1 VSDGRVRETLAKL
14 SGRPSGEWVAK
25 LEKEFPDD
33 PAMRRQALL
42 WLHADQHSI
51 DDESDPPSLGEPTQQ
66 RYELAVRLDT
76 GATASVWQAFD
87 RKLGRNVAIKVFH
100 DQGGSDAIEQVIAEA
115 QAASDVIS
123 DHVVRV
129 LDVHGDEARPYIVME
144 LVGEHDPERGEVVLG
159 TAASS
164 CPPSGIDEIARWVM
178 HVARGV
184 HDAHLR
190 NVFHRDLKPQNVLVT
205 PITRR
210 ARIADF
216 GLAVSGASEHVAHP
230 AMTLVKRGPSGP
242 VSVRGTPEYMA
253 PEQAQGLPLALDP
266 RTSSDRAVLLAVD
279 IWGLGAIAY
288 DLLGGRPPWTA
299 TDELSPWE
307 VAASARPQPLPV
319 RATNGVRIPARLRR
333 IVDKAMATD
342 PRARY
347 ASAAQVANE
356 LQAYLARR
364 PTTLDRSRALRFGLW
379 CLRNPQLALTA
390 LLAAV
395 LTLFG
400 LGTHAT
406 VTRLRGERNALR
418 EEVAGQ
424 TAEQARLTNSVQQAR
439 ADLAATQQRLA
450 SERKSLATLETSIGE
465 ERTTY
470 ATLIETKEQALRDA
484 NAATRGLIDRLDA
497 AKRDREAAEQAR
509 ATYEQLSAETRRE
522 AERAARDRD
531 RLRKDRDTARSERD
545 AALLERDAGAAERER
560 LTAALRQAQ
569 EEVARLKAKTNP
581 PVARSSPAM
590 K

>member
-1 VSDGRVRETLAKL
+1 MSDARVRATLATL
-14 SGRPSGEWVAK
+14 SSRPPSEWAAK
-25 LEKEFPDD
+25 LETEFPDD

-42 WLHADQHSI
+42 WLHADQHAI
-51 DDESDPPSLGEPTQQ
+51 DDESDPPSLGEPTHQ
-66 RYELAVRLDT
+66 RYELTVRLDS

-129 LDVHGDEARPYIVME
+129 LDVHGGDARPYIVME
-144 LVGEHDPERGEVVLG
+144 LVGEHDPERGEIVLG

-164 CPPSGIDEIARWVM
+164 HQPSSIDEIVHWVM

-216 GLAVSGASEHVAHP
+216 GLAVSGASEHVGHP
-230 AMTLVKRGPSGP
+230 AMTLVKRGPAGP

-253 PEQAQGLPLALDP
+253 PEQARGLPLALDP
-266 RTSSDRAVLLAVD
+266 RSAGDRAVLLAVD

-288 DLLGGRPPWTA
+288 DLLTGRPPWSA
-299 TDELSPWE
+299 TEALAPWE
-307 VAASARPQPLPV
+307 LAASGQPEPIPT
-319 RATNGVRIPARLRR
+319 RTSSGARIPARLRR
-333 IVDKAMATD
+333 IIAKAMATD

-379 CLRNPQLALTA
+379 CRRNPQLALTG
-390 LLAAV
+390 LIAAA
-395 LTLFG
+395 LTLLT

-424 TAEQARLTNSVQQAR
+424 TAEQARLTTSVQQAHS
-439 ADLAATQQRLA
+439 DLGATQSKLA
-450 SERKSLATLETSIGE
+450 SERQNLANLETSIGD
-465 ERTTY
+465 ERKSY
-470 ATLIETKEQALRDA
+470 ATLMETKEKALRDA
-484 NAATRGLIDRLDA
+484 NTATRGLLDQLEA
-497 AKRDREAAEQAR
+497 AKRDRQAAEQAR
-509 ATYEQLSAETRRE
+509 ATYEGLSAETRRE

-531 RLRKDRDTARSERD
+531 RVRKDRDTARAERD
-545 AALLERDAGAAERER
+545 AALADRDASAAERER

-569 EEVARLKAKTNP
+569 EELARLKAAP
-581 PVARSSPAM
+581 PAARSGSTQ

>member
-1 VSDGRVRETLAKL
+1 MSDARVRETLAKL
-14 SGRPSGEWVAK
+14 TSRPPAEWVEK
-25 LEKEFPDD
+25 LEQEFPDD

-42 WLHADQHSI
+42 WLHAAQHAI
-51 DDESDPPSLGEPTQQ
+51 DDESDPPSLGEPTEQ

-100 DQGGSDAIEQVIAEA
+100 DQDSSEAIEQVIAEA

-129 LDVHGDEARPYIVME
+129 LDVHGDDARPYIVME
-144 LVGEHDPERGEVVLG
+144 LVGEHDPERGEIVLG

-164 CPPSGIDEIARWVM
+164 CPPSDLDEIARWVM

-190 NVFHRDLKPQNVLVT
+190 NVFHRDLKPQNVLVA

-230 AMTLVKRGPSGP
+230 AMTLVKRGPAGP

-253 PEQAQGLPLALDP
+253 PEQARGLPLALDP
-266 RTSSDRAVLLAVD
+266 RASADRAVLLAVD

-288 DLLGGRPPWTA
+288 DLLAGRPPWTG
-299 TDELSPWE
+299 TDELAPWE
-307 VAASARPQPLPV
+307 VAASRRPPPIP
-319 RATNGVRIPARLRR
+319 AYASSGERIPARLRR
-333 IVDKAMATD
+333 IVDKAMAAD

-364 PTTLDRSRALRFGLW
+364 PTTLDRSRTLRFGLW
-379 CLRNPQLALTA
+379 CRRNPQLALTA
-390 LLAAV
+390 LLAGV
-395 LTLFG
+395 LTLFWV
-400 LGTHAT
+400 GTHTT

-418 EEVAGQ
+418 EEVAEQ
-424 TAEQARLTNSVQQAR
+424 TAEQERLTNSVQQAR
-439 ADLAATQQRLA
+439 TELEETQQRLA
-450 SERKSLATLETSIGE
+450 SERKSLANLETSIGD
-465 ERTTY
+465 ERATYTT
-470 ATLIETKEQALRDA
+470 LMETKEKALRDA
-484 NAATRGLIDRLDA
+484 NAATRGLIDQLEA
-497 AKRDREAAEQAR
+497 AKRDRQAAEQAR

-522 AERAARDRD
+522 AERAAKDRD
-531 RLRKDRDTARSERD
+531 RVRKDRDTARSERD
-545 AALLERDAGAAERER
+545 AALAERDAVAVERER
-560 LTAALRQAQ
+560 LMTALRQAQ
-569 EEVARLKAKTNP
+569 EEVAVLKAKANP
-581 PVARSSPAM
+581 PVARSGPTR